1 MPHTRHSRTCSSN
14 PVQSIEQQN
23 EQRME
28 WEVAK
33 VVAKEAVM
41 AVAVKVVVAM
51 AAEMVVVVMGEVVEE
66 VEMAVVEMEAA
77 VTVAAQEAV
86 EMEAEAMAEV
96 MAVAMVEVERAAET
110 EARHLLRPRSILQR
124 EESSL
129 DHKSI
134 RGQRHGRLVP
144 TCDAPRR
151 MNAHIAPIPKQTRRR
166 DHSRYSCSLRA
177 HERCKAEHHT
187 AGNGHLLVP
196 R

>member
-1 MPHTRHSRTCSSN
+1 
-14 PVQSIEQQN
+14 
-23 EQRME
+23 
-28 WEVAK
+28 
-33 VVAKEAVM
+33 
-41 AVAVKVVVAM
+41 
-51 AAEMVVVVMGEVVEE
+51 
-66 VEMAVVEMEAA
+66 MEAA
-77 VTVAAQEAV
+77 EKGEERGVAEMEEAAMAV
-86 EMEAEAMAEV
+86 EATEA
-96 MAVAMVEVERAAET
+96 AVRVGVMVEVEMEAET

-196 R
+196 K